1 MENYEFVDALIE
13 QYLKNEKEIDRLQES
28 INDKISKLRYYG
40 IKLDFIDI

>member
-13 QYLKNEKEIDRLQES
+13 QYLKNEKEIDHLQES
-28 INDKISKLRYYG
+28 INAKIHTLRQYG